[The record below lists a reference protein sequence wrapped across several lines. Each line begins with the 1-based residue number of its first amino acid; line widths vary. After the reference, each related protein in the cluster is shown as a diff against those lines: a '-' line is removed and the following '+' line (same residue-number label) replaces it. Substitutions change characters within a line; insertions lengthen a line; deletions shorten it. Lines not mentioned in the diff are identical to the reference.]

1 MGTIA
6 NILKNMARK
15 IYNNDKKVGDLTQLT
30 TADKANIVAAI
41 NALAADIGGRE
52 NISAERVQ
60 QIAAQE
66 LAKITNGASAA
77 MDTLAEIEAAFGSN
91 SSQIASL
98 LTEIGLAKAKLE
110 ALETFVG
117 FGEHETLHAEITR
130 ILNNGA

>member
-30 TADKANIVAAI
+30 TAEKANIVAAI

-52 NISAERVQ
+52 NISAERVR

-91 SSQIASL
+91 NSQIASL

-117 FGEHETLHAEITR
+117 FGERETLPAEITR
-130 ILNNGA
+130 ILDTGA